1 MPLAIVVHGGAKTV
15 PEDKVAANHSGC
27 LAAVEAGWTVL
38 RSGGSAREAVEV
50 AIRTLE
56 ADPTFNAGVGATL
69 DQAGHIGL
77 DAAMMEGNTLKWG
90 AVAAVQRVRHPI
102 CAANQLLDE
111 QHLLLVGPGAEQFAE
126 AHGCE
131 MCDPEELITA
141 EQRQEWQEQM
151 EVKDRPATVGCV
163 ALDSH
168 GVLVAGTSTGGIA
181 NQPPGRVGDSAIVG
195 SGLYA
200 TKQGACST
208 TGDGESIMTVVL
220 AKTAIA
226 FLAQGCH
233 PDVAAEKAIVELQQ
247 QVEGE
252 AGCILLD
259 AQGQIGWNYN
269 SPQMPIAYMTQA
281 LAEPVV
287 CITKDSKVSKA
298 VG

>member
-1 MPLAIVVHGGAKTV
+1 MSFAIIVHGGAKTV
-15 PEDKVAANHSGC
+15 TEDKMVANHAGC

-38 RSGGSAREAVEV
+38 RGGGSAREAVEV
-50 AIRTLE
+50 AIRQLE
-56 ADPTFNAGVGATL
+56 ADPTFNAGLGATL
-69 DQAGHIGL
+69 DQKGQIGL
-77 DAAMMEGNTLKWG
+77 DAAMMEGNTRRWG

-102 CAANQLLDE
+102 CAANRLLDE
-111 QHLLLVGPGAEQFAE
+111 KPLLLVGPGAEQFAE

-131 MCDPEELITA
+131 LCDPEELITA
-141 EQRQEWQEQM
+141 EQRQEWQEQV

-181 NQPPGRVGDSAIVG
+181 HQPPGRVGDSAIVG

-200 TKQGACST
+200 TQQGACST

-226 FLAQGCH
+226 FLSQGCH
-233 PDVAAEKAIVELQQ
+233 PNVAADKAIVDLQQ

-252 AGCILLD
+252 AGCIILD
-259 AQGQIGWNYN
+259 VQGQIGWSYN
-269 SPQMPIAYMTQA
+269 SSHMPIAYMTSD
-281 LAEPVV
+281 LNEPVV
-287 CITKDSKVSKA
+287 CMVKK
-298 VG
+298 